1 MNAASSTAA
10 ETVLLA
16 SLFERLPY
24 VLVINF
30 AIAICSVVAFSGEAS
45 QNTVLIWFGT
55 MLAALGARLKVWRD
69 FQKLGSHRAKDPDW
83 VQRFS
88 IVAGLNGAAWGLAA
102 VLFYNP
108 DSLTSQIF
116 LPFVLAGMSG
126 GSLVGLSGSMPAFFA
141 FYISLAAPY
150 ALRLCWEGGQ
160 AHLTMAA
167 VVCIYMLG
175 IGWLGRSFNLYLK
188 GSVRLAGEN
197 EHLVAALSEKT
208 VELEEKSSQLGV
220 TFEHINQGIAVFD
233 RNDQLVTSNRRY
245 QELSDDPSD
254 ILGNAS
260 LINPTKDHDR
270 PSNNSGDG
278 NNTRVMDAHRRREC
292 LRFERLSSKGRYL
305 QIEDSPI
312 PCGGFV
318 RTSTDIT
325 DRKHHETH
333 ILHLAH
339 HDPLTNLPNRLLFQD
354 RLEQALRLAKRQ
366 RCPLALLLL
375 DLDRFKTINDTLG
388 HEAGD
393 RLLRQTAGRLQS
405 CLRGSDTLARLGGDE
420 FVIIQAELNQPADAA
435 ILARRIISTFSEAF
449 DLNGQAVHVGTS
461 IGIALT
467 ESELDE
473 RGCSGE
479 LLRHADLA
487 LYQAKTGARGS
498 YCFFEEAMNTRIQT
512 RKTLEHDLRQA
523 LNEQRLELHYQ
534 PQLDL
539 KTGLMT
545 GVEALLRWPHP
556 ELGWIPPS
564 EFIPLAEESDLIVG
578 IGEWVLATACAQAVA
593 WPSLTMAVNLSPVQL
608 KRSDIASIVEETLEA
623 TGLPAQRLELE
634 ITESVLLHD
643 SQATMD
649 TLNRLRGQGVRV
661 ALDDFGTGYAS
672 ISYLLRFPFDKIKI
686 DRSFVQGL
694 DRMAEANAVVHALI
708 GLGRS
713 IGMRASAEG
722 VETTAQI
729 EHLRNEGCEEVQ
741 GFYFSRP
748 AVANNIGNLIRAGRF
763 FDKSNVT
770 NHMPAVR
777 RN

>member
-24 VLVINF
+24 VLLINF
-30 AIAICSVVAFSGEAS
+30 AIAICAVIAFSGEAS

-55 MLAALGARLKVWRD
+55 MLVALGARLKVWRD
-69 FQKLGSHRAKDPDW
+69 FQNHAEGPDW
-83 VQRFS
+83 VLRFS
-88 IVAGLNGAAWGLAA
+88 VVAGLNGGAWGLAA
-102 VLFYNP
+102 ILFYNP
-108 DSLTSQIF
+108 GSLTSQIF

-150 ALRLCWEGGQ
+150 ALRLSWEGGQ

-197 EHLVAALSEKT
+197 ERLVAALSEKT
-208 VELEEKSSQLGV
+208 VELEEKSSLLEV

-233 RNDQLVTSNRRY
+233 RNDHLVTNNRRY
-245 QELSDDPSD
+245 QELSDDSSD
-254 ILGNAS
+254 ILGKKLLTNAT
-260 LINPTKDHDR
+260 IDHDWPDNDSSDR
-270 PSNNSGDG
+270 NSTTVLD
-278 NNTRVMDAHRRREC
+278 TRRQREH
-292 LRFERLSSKGRYL
+292 LKFERLGSNGRYL

-354 RLEQALRLAKRQ
+354 RLEQALHLAKRQ
-366 RCPLALLLL
+366 RRPLALLLL

-388 HEAGD
+388 HDAGD
-393 RLLRQTAGRLQS
+393 RLLQQTADRLRS
-405 CLRGSDTLARLGGDE
+405 CLRGNDTLARLGGDE
-420 FVIIQAELNQPADAA
+420 FVIIQADLNQPADAA
-435 ILARRIISTFSEAF
+435 TLARRIVSTFNDTF
-449 DLNGQAVHVGTS
+449 DLNDQAVHVGTS

-467 ESELDE
+467 ESQLDE
-473 RGCSGE
+473 PGCSGE

-523 LNEQRLELHYQ
+523 FNEKRLELHYQ

-539 KTGLMT
+539 KTGAMT

-556 ELGWIPPS
+556 ERGWIPPS
-564 EFIPLAEESDLIVG
+564 EFIPLAEESDLIVD
-578 IGEWVLATACAQAVA
+578 IGEWVLATACKQAVA
-593 WPSLTMAVNLSPVQL
+593 WPSITLAVNLSPVQL
-608 KRSDIASIVEETLEA
+608 RRSDIAGTVEETLKE
-623 TGLPAQRLELE
+623 TGLPARRLELE
-634 ITESVLLHD
+634 ITESVLLHE

-649 TLNRLRGQGVRV
+649 TLIRLRSQGVRV

-694 DRMAEANAVVHALI
+694 DRVTEANAVVHALI

-722 VETTAQI
+722 VETPAQI
-729 EHLRNEGCEEVQ
+729 EHLRNNGCEEAQ
-741 GFYFSRP
+741 GFYFGRP
-748 AVANNIGNLIRAGRF
+748 AVANNISRLIKEGRF
-763 FDKSNVT
+763 LQQDQC
-770 NHMPAVR
+770 H
-777 RN
+777 